1 MVVATATSM
10 RDCRRV
16 SKAPKWQDPRR
27 ERESDTRIKTVEASQ
42 EQVLRRTRR
51 KAHTLRNQ
59 GWNYEI
65 QGREVAFREASE
77 VVRRWLL
84 KDGPVTRSEVEF
96 VVELLEQS
104 AELYASARPRKK

>member
-1 MVVATATSM
+1 MDVAANGSM
-10 RDCRRV
+10 GDGRWV

-27 ERESDTRIKTVEASQ
+27 ERESDTRIKTVDASQ

-65 QGREVAFREASE
+65 QGREAAFREASE
-77 VVRRWLL
+77 VVKKWLL
-84 KDGPVTRSEVEF
+84 KDIPVTKSDVEF

-104 AELYASARPRKK
+104 ADLYASARPKKK